1 MIQNGSRRRFKQPGV
16 RFIQLSLAVFVS
28 FLATLLSLENLAA
41 KGPQKELPM
50 LVTVSDLAEQPGEY
64 DGHRVVVTG
73 RVQSME
79 IQRGRRGS
87 EYLILVLEDDSAAS
101 SVNVKPV
108 KIFSQT
114 LPRLQEGD
122 PALVQGVYHK
132 EGRQGGRP
140 WEHFVDA
147 EVILRN

>member
-1 MIQNGSRRRFKQPGV
+1 MTHACSRRRGKKPVIGLI
-16 RFIQLSLAVFVS
+16 RPTLAVLLF
-28 FLATLLSLENLAA
+28 LLSSLVSSENLEA

-50 LVTVSDLAEQPGEY
+50 LVTVNDLAEQPGEY

-73 RVQSME
+73 RIQSME

-87 EYLILVLEDDSAAS
+87 EYLILVLEDDSAES

-108 KIFSQT
+108 KIFSPT
-114 LPRLQEGD
+114 LPKLQEGD